1 MVATQV
7 YDGLDGMNDRPLR
20 KVAWELK
27 VHIDITTIVG
37 TSGQVVGPFPS
48 RYTKKIMYREHST
61 Y

>member
-7 YDGLDGMNDRPLR
+7 YDGLDGMNDRTLR

-37 TSGQVVGPFPS
+37 TSGQMAGPFPP
-48 RYTKKIMYREHST
+48 RYVRT
-61 Y
+61 YEEDFVS

>member
-37 TSGQVVGPFPS
+37 TSGQMAGPLPS
-48 RYTKKIMYREHST
+48 CYVRT
-61 Y
+61 YEEDYVS